1 MKRRSIL
8 VRVGLI
14 VGVGMLIILLI
25 MLLLPLNQLSES
37 GYEQLVSRVEHS
49 SQALVDKI
57 ETDLTQGEEFAKTYA
72 DLLSTDDKAPCSRKQ
87 IVELITN
94 ALPAYPFVIGVGLAY
109 EPNAFDGADSLYVGV
124 VGNGFQGRFIPY
136 MDKDVNGVA
145 HLDDTCYS
153 HINEETGAWY
163 FVPLRTGKAFISELY
178 TTKVFERLNVPVF
191 TLAEPITRRGQ
202 NIGVMS
208 VDIELERILDWIRN
222 AKKFDGIAT
231 VSFYSPLGSL
241 LASSRT
247 DASDSERFDWGV
259 LSPKESQALHERE
272 KIFHQVGDEVRYITP
287 FYFDSCENPLLLCID
302 FNKSEAMLSV
312 YRGLNLYFW
321 IGLLLALTL
330 LLVVLF
336 AMRRQLRP
344 VKVLAERIEALAE
357 GHLST
362 RRMGYEERQDETGL
376 IARSYADMVQR
387 LRGVIASIEHSAREL
402 NTSSEHISDSAN
414 EIASASEMEASS
426 TDEVLSQCTGVLGVC
441 KNDVSIADGAASSIV
456 RAQNQLKNLAD
467 SIHQT
472 SRTLSEIVNREML
485 LAEVSAQTN
494 ILALNAAVSAA
505 RAGEQG
511 RGFAVIASEVRSL
524 AERSAEIVNGIQAL
538 RDTSL
543 SVSEASLKEL
553 ERLQTV
559 MTTLI
564 DKMAGLNENSHHI
577 TDSMQQ
583 IEVAVT
589 TLSDTA
595 NTNAQAA
602 SALSEAS
609 SDIVTRVKTLRNE
622 IAHFKMEEER

>member
-8 VRVGLI
+8 LPVGLI
-14 VGVGMLIILLI
+14 VGAGMLIILLI
-25 MLLLPLNQLSES
+25 MLLVPLYLLSES
-37 GYEQLVSRVEHS
+37 GYERLVNRVEHS

-57 ETDLTQGEEFAKTYA
+57 KADLTQGEEFAKTCA
-72 DLLSTDDKAPCSRKQ
+72 DLFSTEDKTPCSREQ
-87 IVELITN
+87 IIELIKN
-94 ALPAYPFVIGVGLAY
+94 ALPSYPFVIGAGLVY
-109 EPNAFDGADSLYVGV
+109 EPNAFDGADSLYAGV
-124 VGNGFQGRFIPY
+124 TGNGFQGRFIPY
-136 MDKDVNGVA
+136 IDKDINGVA

-163 FVPLRTGKAFISELY
+163 FVTLRTGKAFISELY

-222 AKKFDGIAT
+222 AKSFDGIAT
-231 VSFYSPLGSL
+231 VSFYSPLGRL

-247 DASDSERFDWGV
+247 DALDSECFDWSS
-259 LSPKESQALHERE
+259 LSHAESHTLRERE

-302 FNKSEAMLSV
+302 FNKSEAMMSV
-312 YRGLNLYFW
+312 YRGLSLYFW
-321 IGLLLALTL
+321 IGLLLALVLL
-330 LLVVLF
+330 LLVLF
-336 AMRRQLRP
+336 VMRRQLRP
-344 VKVLAERIEALAE
+344 IKVLAERIESLAE

-362 RRMGYEERQDETGL
+362 QRMGYEERQDETGL
-376 IARSYADMVQR
+376 ISRSYADMVQR
-387 LRGVIASIEHSAREL
+387 LRGVIAGIERSAREL
-402 NTSSEHISDSAN
+402 NTSSEHINESAN

-441 KNDVSIADGAASSIV
+441 KNDMSIADGAASSIV
-456 RAQNQLKNLAD
+456 RAQNQLKSLAD
-467 SIHQT
+467 SIHKT
-472 SRTLSEIVNREML
+472 NRTLGEIVNREML

-538 RDTSL
+538 RDTSFT
-543 SVSEASLKEL
+543 VSEASLKEL

-559 MTTLI
+559 MATLI
-564 DKMAGLNENSHHI
+564 DKMVGLNENSHHI

-589 TLSDTA
+589 TLSNTA

-609 SDIVTRVKTLRNE
+609 ADIVTRVKNLHSEVT
-622 IAHFKMEEER
+622 HFKMEEEL

>member
-8 VRVGLI
+8 LPVGLI
-14 VGVGMLIILLI
+14 VGAGMLIILLI
-25 MLLLPLNQLSES
+25 MLLVPLYLLSES
-37 GYEQLVSRVEHS
+37 GYERLVNSVEHS

-57 ETDLTQGEEFAKTYA
+57 KADLTQGEEFAKTCA
-72 DLLSTDDKAPCSRKQ
+72 DLFSTEDKTPCSREQ
-87 IVELITN
+87 IIELIKN
-94 ALPAYPFVIGVGLAY
+94 ALPSYPFVIGAGLVY
-109 EPNAFDGADSLYVGV
+109 EPNAFDGADSLYAGV
-124 VGNGFQGRFIPY
+124 TGNGFQGRFIPY
-136 MDKDVNGVA
+136 IDKDINGVA

-163 FVPLRTGKAFISELY
+163 FVTLRTGKAFISELY

-222 AKKFDGIAT
+222 AKSFDGIAT
-231 VSFYSPLGSL
+231 VSFYSPLGRL

-247 DASDSERFDWGV
+247 DALDSECFDWSS
-259 LSPKESQALHERE
+259 LSHAESHTLRERE

-302 FNKSEAMLSV
+302 FNKSEAMMSV
-312 YRGLNLYFW
+312 YRGLSLYFW
-321 IGLLLALTL
+321 IGLLLALVLL
-330 LLVVLF
+330 LLVLF
-336 AMRRQLRP
+336 VMRRQLRP
-344 VKVLAERIEALAE
+344 IKVLAERIESLAE

-362 RRMGYEERQDETGL
+362 QRMGYEERQDETGL
-376 IARSYADMVQR
+376 ISRSYADMVQR
-387 LRGVIASIEHSAREL
+387 LRGVIAGIERSAREL
-402 NTSSEHISDSAN
+402 NTSSEHINESAN

-441 KNDVSIADGAASSIV
+441 KNDMSIADGAASSIV
-456 RAQNQLKNLAD
+456 RAQNQLKSLAD
-467 SIHQT
+467 NIHKT
-472 SRTLSEIVNREML
+472 NRTLGEIVNREML

-538 RDTSL
+538 RDTSFT
-543 SVSEASLKEL
+543 VSEASLKEL

-559 MTTLI
+559 MATLI
-564 DKMAGLNENSHHI
+564 DKMVGLNENSHHI

-589 TLSDTA
+589 TLSNTA

-609 SDIVTRVKTLRNE
+609 ADIVTRVKNLHSEVT
-622 IAHFKMEEER
+622 HFKMEEEL

>member
-8 VRVGLI
+8 LPGGPI
-14 VGVGMLIILLI
+14 VGAGMQIILLI
-25 MLLLPLNQLSES
+25 MLLVPLYLLSES
-37 GYEQLVSRVEHS
+37 GYERLVNRVEHS

-57 ETDLTQGEEFAKTYA
+57 KADLTQGEEFAKTCA
-72 DLLSTDDKAPCSRKQ
+72 DLFSTEDKTPCSREQ
-87 IVELITN
+87 IIELIKN
-94 ALPAYPFVIGVGLAY
+94 ALPSYPFVIGAGLVY
-109 EPNAFDGADSLYVGV
+109 EPNAFDGADSLYAGV
-124 VGNGFQGRFIPY
+124 TGNGFQGRFIPY
-136 MDKDVNGVA
+136 IDKDINGVA

-163 FVPLRTGKAFISELY
+163 FVTLRTGKAFISELY

-222 AKKFDGIAT
+222 AKSFDGIAT
-231 VSFYSPLGSL
+231 VSFYSPLGRL

-247 DASDSERFDWGV
+247 DALDSECFDWSS
-259 LSPKESQALHERE
+259 LSHAESHTLRERE

-302 FNKSEAMLSV
+302 FNKSEAMMSV
-312 YRGLNLYFW
+312 YRGLSLYFW
-321 IGLLLALTL
+321 IGLLLALVLL
-330 LLVVLF
+330 LLVLF
-336 AMRRQLRP
+336 VMRRQLRP
-344 VKVLAERIEALAE
+344 IKVLAERIESLAE

-362 RRMGYEERQDETGL
+362 QRMGYEERQDETGL
-376 IARSYADMVQR
+376 ISRSYADMVQR
-387 LRGVIASIEHSAREL
+387 LRGVIAGIERSAREL
-402 NTSSEHISDSAN
+402 NTSSEHINESAN

-441 KNDVSIADGAASSIV
+441 KNDMSIADGAASSIV
-456 RAQNQLKNLAD
+456 RAQNQLKSLAD
-467 SIHQT
+467 SIHKT
-472 SRTLSEIVNREML
+472 NRTLGEIVNREML

-538 RDTSL
+538 RDTSFT
-543 SVSEASLKEL
+543 VSEASLKEL

-559 MTTLI
+559 MATLI
-564 DKMAGLNENSHHI
+564 DKMVGLNENSHHI

-589 TLSDTA
+589 TLSNTA

-609 SDIVTRVKTLRNE
+609 ADIVTRVKNLHSEVT
-622 IAHFKMEEER
+622 HFKMEEEL

>member
-8 VRVGLI
+8 LPVGLI
-14 VGVGMLIILLI
+14 VGAGMLIILLI
-25 MLLLPLNQLSES
+25 MLLVPLYLLSES
-37 GYEQLVSRVEHS
+37 GYERLVNRVEHS

-57 ETDLTQGEEFAKTYA
+57 KADLTQGEEFAKTCA
-72 DLLSTDDKAPCSRKQ
+72 DLFSTEDKTPCSREQ
-87 IVELITN
+87 IIELIKN
-94 ALPAYPFVIGVGLAY
+94 ALPSYPLVIGAGLVY
-109 EPNAFDGADSLYVGV
+109 EPNAFDGADSLYAGV
-124 VGNGFQGRFIPY
+124 TGNGFQGRFIPY
-136 MDKDVNGVA
+136 IDKDINGVA

-163 FVPLRTGKAFISELY
+163 FVTLRTGKAFISELY

-222 AKKFDGIAT
+222 AKSFDGIAT
-231 VSFYSPLGSL
+231 VSFYSPLGRL

-247 DASDSERFDWGV
+247 DALDSECFDWSS
-259 LSPKESQALHERE
+259 LSHAESHTLRERE

-302 FNKSEAMLSV
+302 FNKSEAMMSV
-312 YRGLNLYFW
+312 YRGLSLYFW
-321 IGLLLALTL
+321 IGLLLALVLL
-330 LLVVLF
+330 LLVLF
-336 AMRRQLRP
+336 VMRRQLRP
-344 VKVLAERIEALAE
+344 IKVLAERIESLAE

-362 RRMGYEERQDETGL
+362 QRMGYEERQDETGL
-376 IARSYADMVQR
+376 ISRSYADMVQR
-387 LRGVIASIEHSAREL
+387 LRGVIAGIERSAREL
-402 NTSSEHISDSAN
+402 NTSSEHINESAN

-441 KNDVSIADGAASSIV
+441 KNDMSIADGAASSIV
-456 RAQNQLKNLAD
+456 RAQNQLKSLAD
-467 SIHQT
+467 SIHKT
-472 SRTLSEIVNREML
+472 NRTLGEIVNREML

-538 RDTSL
+538 RDTSFT
-543 SVSEASLKEL
+543 VSEASLKEL

-559 MTTLI
+559 MATLI
-564 DKMAGLNENSHHI
+564 DKMVGLNENSHHI

-589 TLSDTA
+589 TLSNTA

-609 SDIVTRVKTLRNE
+609 ADIVTRVKNLHSEVT
-622 IAHFKMEEER
+622 HFKMEEEL

>member
-8 VRVGLI
+8 LPVGLI
-14 VGVGMLIILLI
+14 VGAGMLIILLI
-25 MLLLPLNQLSES
+25 MLLVPLYLLSES
-37 GYEQLVSRVEHS
+37 GYERLVNSVEHS

-57 ETDLTQGEEFAKTYA
+57 KADLTQGEEFAKTCA
-72 DLLSTDDKAPCSRKQ
+72 DLFSTEDKTPCSREQ
-87 IVELITN
+87 IIELIKN
-94 ALPAYPFVIGVGLAY
+94 ALPSYPFVIGAGLVY
-109 EPNAFDGADSLYVGV
+109 EPNAFDGADSLYAGV
-124 VGNGFQGRFIPY
+124 TGNGFQGRFIPY
-136 MDKDVNGVA
+136 IDKDINGVA

-163 FVPLRTGKAFISELY
+163 FVTLRTGKAFISELY

-222 AKKFDGIAT
+222 AKSFDGIAT
-231 VSFYSPLGSL
+231 VSFYSPLGRL

-247 DASDSERFDWGV
+247 DALDSECFDWSS
-259 LSPKESQALHERE
+259 LSHAESHTLRERE

-302 FNKSEAMLSV
+302 FNKSEAMMSV
-312 YRGLNLYFW
+312 YRGLSLYFW
-321 IGLLLALTL
+321 IGLLLALVLL
-330 LLVVLF
+330 LLVLF
-336 AMRRQLRP
+336 VMRRQLRP
-344 VKVLAERIEALAE
+344 IKVLAERIESLAE

-362 RRMGYEERQDETGL
+362 QRMGYEERQDETGL
-376 IARSYADMVQR
+376 ISRSYADMVQR
-387 LRGVIASIEHSAREL
+387 LRGVIAGIERSAREL
-402 NTSSEHISDSAN
+402 NTSSEHINESAN

-441 KNDVSIADGAASSIV
+441 KNDMSIADGAASSIV
-456 RAQNQLKNLAD
+456 RAQNQLKSLAD
-467 SIHQT
+467 SIHKT
-472 SRTLSEIVNREML
+472 NRTLGEIVNREML

-538 RDTSL
+538 RDTSFT
-543 SVSEASLKEL
+543 VSEASLKEL

-559 MTTLI
+559 MATLI
-564 DKMAGLNENSHHI
+564 DKMVGLNENSHHI

-589 TLSDTA
+589 TLSNTA

-609 SDIVTRVKTLRNE
+609 ADIVTRVKNLHSEVT
-622 IAHFKMEEER
+622 HFKMEEEL

>member
-8 VRVGLI
+8 LPVGLI
-14 VGVGMLIILLI
+14 VGAGMLIILLI
-25 MLLLPLNQLSES
+25 MLLVPLYLLSES
-37 GYEQLVSRVEHS
+37 GYERLVNRVEHS

-57 ETDLTQGEEFAKTYA
+57 KADLTQGEEFAKTCA
-72 DLLSTDDKAPCSRKQ
+72 DLFSTEDKTPCSREQ
-87 IVELITN
+87 IIELIKN
-94 ALPAYPFVIGVGLAY
+94 ALPSYPFVIGAGLVY
-109 EPNAFDGADSLYVGV
+109 EPNAFDGADSLYAGV
-124 VGNGFQGRFIPY
+124 TGNGFQGRFIPY
-136 MDKDVNGVA
+136 IDKDINGVA

-163 FVPLRTGKAFISELY
+163 FVTLRTGKAFISELY

-222 AKKFDGIAT
+222 AKSFDGIAT
-231 VSFYSPLGSL
+231 VSFYSPLGRL

-247 DASDSERFDWGV
+247 DALDSECFDWSS
-259 LSPKESQALHERE
+259 LSHAESHTLRERE

-287 FYFDSCENPLLLCID
+287 FYFDSCETPLLLCID
-302 FNKSEAMLSV
+302 FNKSEAMMSV
-312 YRGLNLYFW
+312 YRGLSLYFW
-321 IGLLLALTL
+321 IGLLLALVLL
-330 LLVVLF
+330 LLVLF
-336 AMRRQLRP
+336 VMRRQLRP
-344 VKVLAERIEALAE
+344 IKVLAERIESLAE

-362 RRMGYEERQDETGL
+362 QRMGYEERQDETGL
-376 IARSYADMVQR
+376 ISRSYADMVQR
-387 LRGVIASIEHSAREL
+387 LRGVIAGIERSAREL
-402 NTSSEHISDSAN
+402 NTSSEHINESAN

-441 KNDVSIADGAASSIV
+441 KNDMSIADGAASSIV
-456 RAQNQLKNLAD
+456 RAQNQLKSLAD
-467 SIHQT
+467 SIHKT
-472 SRTLSEIVNREML
+472 NRTLGEIVNREML

-538 RDTSL
+538 RDTSFT
-543 SVSEASLKEL
+543 VSEASLKEL

-559 MTTLI
+559 MATLI
-564 DKMAGLNENSHHI
+564 DKMVGLNENSHHI

-589 TLSDTA
+589 TLSNTA

-609 SDIVTRVKTLRNE
+609 ADIVTRVKNLHSEVT
-622 IAHFKMEEER
+622 HFKMEEEL

>member
-8 VRVGLI
+8 LPVGLI
-14 VGVGMLIILLI
+14 VGAGMLIILLI
-25 MLLLPLNQLSES
+25 MLLVPLYLLSES
-37 GYEQLVSRVEHS
+37 GYERLVNRVEHS

-57 ETDLTQGEEFAKTYA
+57 KADLTQGEEFAKTCA
-72 DLLSTDDKAPCSRKQ
+72 DLFSTEDKTPCSREQ
-87 IVELITN
+87 IIELIKN
-94 ALPAYPFVIGVGLAY
+94 ALPSYPFVIGAGLVY
-109 EPNAFDGADSLYVGV
+109 EPNAFDGADSLYAGV
-124 VGNGFQGRFIPY
+124 TGNGFQGRFIPY
-136 MDKDVNGVA
+136 IDKDINGVA

-163 FVPLRTGKAFISELY
+163 FVTLRTGKAFISELY

-222 AKKFDGIAT
+222 AKSFDGIAT
-231 VSFYSPLGSL
+231 VSFYSPLGRL

-247 DASDSERFDWGV
+247 DALDSECFDWSS
-259 LSPKESQALHERE
+259 LSHAESHTLRERE

-302 FNKSEAMLSV
+302 FNKSEAMMSV
-312 YRGLNLYFW
+312 YRGLSLYFW
-321 IGLLLALTL
+321 IGLLLALVLL
-330 LLVVLF
+330 LLVLF
-336 AMRRQLRP
+336 VMRRQLRP
-344 VKVLAERIEALAE
+344 IKVLAERIESLAE

-362 RRMGYEERQDETGL
+362 QRMGYEERQDETGL
-376 IARSYADMVQR
+376 SSRSYADMVQR
-387 LRGVIASIEHSAREL
+387 LRGVIAGIERSAREL
-402 NTSSEHISDSAN
+402 NTSSEHINESAN

-441 KNDVSIADGAASSIV
+441 KNDMSIADGAASSIV
-456 RAQNQLKNLAD
+456 RAQNQLKSLAD
-467 SIHQT
+467 SIHKT
-472 SRTLSEIVNREML
+472 NRTLGEIVNREML

-538 RDTSL
+538 RDTSFT
-543 SVSEASLKEL
+543 VSEASLKEL

-559 MTTLI
+559 MATLI
-564 DKMAGLNENSHHI
+564 DKMVGLNENSHHI

-589 TLSDTA
+589 TLSNTA

-609 SDIVTRVKTLRNE
+609 ADIVTRVKNLHSEVT
-622 IAHFKMEEER
+622 HFKMEEEL

>member
-25 MLLLPLNQLSES
+25 MLLLPLNLLSES

-72 DLLSTDDKAPCSRKQ
+72 DLLSTDDKTPCSRKQ

-302 FNKSEAMLSV
+302 FNKSDAMMSV

-362 RRMGYEERQDETGL
+362 QRMGYEERQDETGL

-387 LRGVIASIEHSAREL
+387 LRSVIASIEHSAREL

-414 EIASASEMEASS
+414 ASEMEASS

-472 SRTLSEIVNREML
+472 SRTLNEIVNREML

-511 RGFAVIASEVRSL
+511 RGFAVIASEVRAL
-524 AERSAEIVNGIQAL
+524 AERSAEIVSGIQEL

-609 SDIVTRVKTLRNE
+609 GDIVTRVRTLRNE
-622 IAHFKMEEER
+622 IAHFKMGEGL

>member
-1 MKRRSIL
+1 M
-8 VRVGLI
+8 
-14 VGVGMLIILLI
+14 
-25 MLLLPLNQLSES
+25 
-37 GYEQLVSRVEHS
+37 
-49 SQALVDKI
+49 
-57 ETDLTQGEEFAKTYA
+57 
-72 DLLSTDDKAPCSRKQ
+72 
-87 IVELITN
+87 
-94 ALPAYPFVIGVGLAY
+94 
-109 EPNAFDGADSLYVGV
+109 
-124 VGNGFQGRFIPY
+124 
-136 MDKDVNGVA
+136 
-145 HLDDTCYS
+145 
-153 HINEETGAWY
+153 
-163 FVPLRTGKAFISELY
+163 
-178 TTKVFERLNVPVF
+178 
-191 TLAEPITRRGQ
+191 
-202 NIGVMS
+202 
-208 VDIELERILDWIRN
+208 
-222 AKKFDGIAT
+222 
-231 VSFYSPLGSL
+231 
-241 LASSRT
+241 
-247 DASDSERFDWGV
+247 
-259 LSPKESQALHERE
+259 
-272 KIFHQVGDEVRYITP
+272 
-287 FYFDSCENPLLLCID
+287 
-302 FNKSEAMLSV
+302 SV

-362 RRMGYEERQDETGL
+362 QRMGYEERQDETGL

-387 LRGVIASIEHSAREL
+387 LRSVIASIEHSAREL

-472 SRTLSEIVNREML
+472 SRTLNEIVNREML

-559 MTTLI
+559 MATLI

-595 NTNAQAA
+595 NSNAQAA

-609 SDIVTRVKTLRNE
+609 GDIVTRVRTLRNE
-622 IAHFKMEEER
+622 IAHFKMGEGL

>member
-8 VRVGLI
+8 LPVGLI
-14 VGVGMLIILLI
+14 VGAGMLIILLI
-25 MLLLPLNQLSES
+25 MLLVPLYLLSES
-37 GYEQLVSRVEHS
+37 GYERLVNRVEHS

-57 ETDLTQGEEFAKTYA
+57 KADLTQGEEFAKTCA
-72 DLLSTDDKAPCSRKQ
+72 DLFSTEDKTPCSREQ
-87 IVELITN
+87 IIELIKN
-94 ALPAYPFVIGVGLAY
+94 ALPSYPFVIGAGLVY
-109 EPNAFDGADSLYVGV
+109 EPNAFDGADSLYAGV
-124 VGNGFQGRFIPY
+124 TGNGFQGRFIPY
-136 MDKDVNGVA
+136 IDKDINGVA

-163 FVPLRTGKAFISELY
+163 FVTLRTGKAFISELY

-222 AKKFDGIAT
+222 AKSFDGIAT
-231 VSFYSPLGSL
+231 VSFYSPLGRL

-247 DASDSERFDWGV
+247 DALDSECFDWSS
-259 LSPKESQALHERE
+259 LSHAESHTLRERE

-302 FNKSEAMLSV
+302 FNKSEAMMSV
-312 YRGLNLYFW
+312 YRGLSLYFW
-321 IGLLLALTL
+321 IGLLLALVLL
-330 LLVVLF
+330 LLVLF
-336 AMRRQLRP
+336 VMRRQLRP
-344 VKVLAERIEALAE
+344 IKVLAERIESLAE

-362 RRMGYEERQDETGL
+362 QRMGYEERQDETGL
-376 IARSYADMVQR
+376 ISRSYADMVQR
-387 LRGVIASIEHSAREL
+387 LRGVIAGIERSAREL
-402 NTSSEHISDSAN
+402 NTSSEHINESAN

-441 KNDVSIADGAASSIV
+441 KNDMSIADGAASSIV
-456 RAQNQLKNLAD
+456 RAQNQLKSLAD
-467 SIHQT
+467 SIHKT
-472 SRTLSEIVNREML
+472 NRTLGEIVNREML

-524 AERSAEIVNGIQAL
+524 AERSAAIVNGIQAL
-538 RDTSL
+538 RDTSFT
-543 SVSEASLKEL
+543 VSEASLKEL

-559 MTTLI
+559 MATLI
-564 DKMAGLNENSHHI
+564 DKMVGLNENSHHI

-589 TLSDTA
+589 TLSNTA

-609 SDIVTRVKTLRNE
+609 ADIVTRVKNLHSEVT
-622 IAHFKMEEER
+622 HFKMEEEL